1 MRLMDTDVLVDVLR
15 RSAPAVHWLAS
26 QGQSE
31 FSLPGF
37 VVMELLSG
45 CANRREA
52 VQVQNLARGFATV
65 WPTAED
71 CHRALSGFAERHLAH
86 GLGLIDALIAELAV
100 GLDVPLCTFNVKH
113 YRAVPGLKIEQ
124 PYQR

>member
-1 MRLMDTDVLVDVLR
+1 
-15 RSAPAVHWLAS
+15 
-26 QGQSE
+26 
-31 FSLPGF
+31 
-37 VVMELLSG
+37 MELLTG
-45 CANRREA
+45 CASRKEA
-52 VQVQNLARGFATV
+52 KKVEELIQGFATV
-65 WPTAED
+65 WPSPED

-100 GLDVPLCTFNVKH
+100 GLDVPLCMFNVKH